1 MINLSC
7 ERTVLSLRARML
19 HTSSNITT
27 AVDVWDGAIEE
38 PDANVALG
46 TNFAGKLTESSRS
59 ISGICFEVSRFT

>member
-1 MINLSC
+1 
-7 ERTVLSLRARML
+7 ML

-27 AVDVWDGAIEE
+27 AVDVWDDAIEE